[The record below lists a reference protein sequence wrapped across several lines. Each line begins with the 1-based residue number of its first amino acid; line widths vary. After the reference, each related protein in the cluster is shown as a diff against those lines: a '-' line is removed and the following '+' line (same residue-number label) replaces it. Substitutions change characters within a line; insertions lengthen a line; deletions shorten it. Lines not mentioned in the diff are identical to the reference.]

1 MKVLVMATCRW
12 WNAAAEG
19 ALLHARSL
27 VCAGVDVLLSG
38 EPGTPLLEHAREAG
52 IGTVPLR
59 LSGASFPLGLA
70 GLKRLTARFDPDF
83 ICAHRSE
90 DHLAAVTASG
100 GARVVRVRSDIRRPS
115 GSRFSGLMDSR
126 TSLVVFS
133 NPFMLREG
141 YARGRGGPVAV
152 VPQAVDTRRF
162 TPGSSRDPQTLVMAA
177 RLSEVKG
184 HLTAIRALRYAP
196 SARLLVVGGEAQ
208 LSFPDISGM
217 AEAEGAA
224 DRVEIAGFVEDI
236 GSAYSR
242 ATMGLVPSL
251 ASEAVSRAALEM
263 MSSGLPVLA
272 AATNGLVDTVLDG
285 RTGILHPP
293 GDSAVLGRQIAY
305 LLENPD
311 VVRSLSDRA
320 RTRCLELYSLESV
333 GARWRS
339 LLEEAGAWNGTG
351 GFRTGYHGWS
361 ELSPLEEKR

>member
-1 MKVLVMATCRW
+1 MSTCRW

-27 VCAGVDVLLSG
+27 GCAGVDVLLSG

-52 IGTVPLR
+52 MGTVPLR

-70 GLKRLTARFDPDF
+70 GLKRLAARFEPDF

-90 DHLAAVTASG
+90 DHLAAVIAAG
-100 GARVVRVRSDIRRPS
+100 RARVVRVRSDIRRPS
-115 GSRFSGLMDSR
+115 GSRISDQVDSR

-133 NPFMLREG
+133 SPFMLREG
-141 YARGRGGPVAV
+141 YAQGRERPVAV
-152 VPQAVDTRRF
+152 LPQAVDTRRF
-162 TPGSSRDPQTLVMAA
+162 TPADGSSRDPFTLVMAA

-184 HLTAIRALRYAP
+184 HLTAIRALRHAP

-208 LSFPDISGM
+208 LSFADISGM
-217 AEAEGAA
+217 AEAGGAA
-224 DRVEIAGFVEDI
+224 DRVEIAGFVEDV
-236 GSAYSR
+236 GAAYSR
-242 ATMGLVPSL
+242 ACMGLVPSL

-285 RTGILHPP
+285 RTGLLHPP

-305 LLENPD
+305 LLDNPE

-339 LLEEAGAWNGTG
+339 LLEEPGAWNGTG
-351 GFRTGYHGWS
+351 GFLNGYHGWS